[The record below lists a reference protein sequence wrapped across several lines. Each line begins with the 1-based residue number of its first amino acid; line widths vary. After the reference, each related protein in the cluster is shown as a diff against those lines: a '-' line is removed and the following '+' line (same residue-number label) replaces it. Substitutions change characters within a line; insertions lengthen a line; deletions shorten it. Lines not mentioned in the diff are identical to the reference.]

1 MALTYTPKVGEV
13 LECDF
18 GEFLQPP
25 IHPIY
30 NGLIPPEIRKRRM
43 VVVLNGRLP
52 NGCVLVVPISS
63 KENKNAADRGIHLF
77 LPTDLFPVTGF
88 YDKRDRWALAECITH
103 VSKDR
108 LNRIKERGMPMATYL
123 PREQVAK
130 IQKAIIKTISAAG
143 LLGPSH
149 PPEMAPGSID

>member
-25 IHPIY
+25 PKPVY
-30 NGLIPPEIRKRRM
+30 NGLMAPEIRKRRM

-52 NGCVLVVPISS
+52 NGCTLVVPISS
-63 KENKNAADRGIHLF
+63 SLNKNAVDRGFHVPLATELF
-77 LPTDLFPVTGF
+77 TVTSF
-88 YDKRDRWALAECITH
+88 YDRRDRWALAECITH

-108 LNRIKERGMPMATYL
+108 LSQIKERGAPIATYL
-123 PREQVAK
+123 PREKVTE
-130 IQKAIIKTISAAG
+130 IQKAIIKTISAVA
-143 LLGPSH
+143 LLAPDT
-149 PPEMAPGSID
+149 PPVAAAK

>member
-1 MALTYTPKVGEV
+1 MALTYTPKVGEI

-25 IHPIY
+25 PKPIY
-30 NGLIPPEIRKRRM
+30 DGLMSPEIRKRRM

-52 NGCVLVVPISS
+52 NGCTLVVPISS
-63 KENKNAADRGIHLF
+63 SGNANAVQRGMHVF
-77 LPTDLFPVTGF
+77 LEPDLFTITSF

-108 LNRIKERGMPMATYL
+108 LSQIKNRGVPIPTFL
-123 PREQVAK
+123 PRDKVAA
-130 IQKAIIKTISAAG
+130 IQRAVIKTIAATALLAPESSA
-143 LLGPSH
+143 
-149 PPEMAPGSID
+149 E